1 MTDRGCGSRVENAL
15 YCCVETSPFGKPIED
30 FLVDPVLA
38 WHGAKTLRAP
48 MLIQDSN
55 QVNHVVLG
63 IGKEYYPFTS
73 DFVEET
79 RNMGV
84 SKRIPLNFDPSLLTP
99 DKSKLLLVH
108 ARAIPHFQ
116 YRLDCVECPKD
127 LSEAHECI
135 KGLWQLSTLLDVAE
149 KHHVEADHSV
159 LMMKVTT
166 PSATYYAGKPMQPK
180 TFIDEY
186 SSGIILSFPRFH
198 FEYVSYKKLVPKS
211 VQERIEKANFPLEVV
226 DK

>member
-30 FLVDPVLA
+30 FLVDPVIA

-84 SKRIPLNFDPSLLTP
+84 SKRIPLNFDPSVLTP

-108 ARAIPHFQ
+108 ARAIPNFH

-135 KGLWQLSTLLDVAE
+135 KSLWQLSTLLDAGD
-149 KHHVEADHSV
+149 KHHVEANKEI

-166 PSATYYAGKPMQPK
+166 PSATYYTGKPMEPK
-180 TFIDEY
+180 AFIDEY
-186 SSGIILSFPRFH
+186 SSGIILSFSSWH
-198 FEYVSYKKLVPKS
+198 FEYVNRQCKVPVNMNERITKAGFRLDAVPK
-211 VQERIEKANFPLEVV
+211 
-226 DK
+226 